1 MSERLSRMERYGQ
14 RRSPKD
20 RQQRSRENSRKQ
32 PEHQISSEAK
42 SRVQRSRVIKSEK
55 SFKVK
60 KGLQKQNREI
70 QFVANADGGAN
81 ATAEAALMDE
91 QSDVGTQVSRQALEE
106 AAPTLSAEELP
117 SRREVYPSQRVKL
130 TKYFFNTLLFIFIA
144 VMVALFW
151 WGISES
157 PWGQNHGM

>member
-20 RQQRSRENSRKQ
+20 RQHRSRDNSRKQ

-42 SRVQRSRVIKSEK
+42 SRVQRSRVLNSEK
-55 SFKVK
+55 SLKAK
-60 KGLQKQNREI
+60 KRLQKQNREK
-70 QFVANADGGAN
+70 QFVANPDSSAN
-81 ATAEAALMDE
+81 DAAEAALMDE
-91 QSDVGTQVSRQALEE
+91 QSYVGISVSQQFLEE
-106 AAPTLSAEELP
+106 AALTLTAEELP

>member
-20 RQQRSRENSRKQ
+20 KQHRSGNATRKQ

-42 SRVQRSRVIKSEK
+42 SRVQSLKG
-55 SFKVK
+55 K
-60 KGLQKQNREI
+60 KLTRKQQNRETG
-70 QFVANADGGAN
+70 FYTDRSTNAAAD
-81 ATAEAALMDE
+81 AALME
-91 QSDVGTQVSRQALEE
+91 QQSYEVIPVSRQVLEE
-106 AAPTLSAEELP
+106 AAPTLTAEELP

-130 TKYFFNTLLFIFIA
+130 TRYFFNTLLFIFIA
-144 VMVALFW
+144 VMVVLFW

-157 PWGQNHGM
+157 PWGQNHSM

>member
-1 MSERLSRMERYGQ
+1 MSERLSRMERYGKY
-14 RRSPKD
+14 RNPKD
-20 RQQRSRENSRKQ
+20 RQHRFRENTWKH

-42 SRVQRSRVIKSEK
+42 SRVQRSRVVGSEESLRAKQKS
-55 SFKVK
+55 
-60 KGLQKQNREI
+60 QKQNRELP
-70 QFVANADGGAN
+70 FDVYTEGVAKAA
-81 ATAEAALMDE
+81 AETALKNK
-91 QSDVGTQVSRQALEE
+91 QSDVGISVSRQALEE
-106 AAPTLSAEELP
+106 AAPTLSVEELP